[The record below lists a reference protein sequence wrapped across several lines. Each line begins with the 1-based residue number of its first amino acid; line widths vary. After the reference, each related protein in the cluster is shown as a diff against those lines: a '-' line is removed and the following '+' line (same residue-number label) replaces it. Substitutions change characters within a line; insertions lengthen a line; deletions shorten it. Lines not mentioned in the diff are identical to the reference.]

1 MPTMIRTRS
10 GRLVEMPT
18 PEEDAIITAAAMSDP
33 DAIPLTDGEWEE
45 AKPFLSIGLP
55 LEEVSRLPMFAM

>member
-45 AKPFLSIGLP
+45 AKPFLRIGLP
-55 LEEVSRLPMFAM
+55 SEEVSRLPMFAM